1 MSDEREFLLH
11 LKELWKSKLADLK
24 VVFQYRKLCD
34 DTYILNQEDKRLLE
48 KMKDAKKH
56 DVINEEPLFCPEQ
69 EEEQQPND
77 DNVHEVVSVD
87 PSPIVVDSED
97 QENQPGSFKIV
108 NGQVVV
114 KDPSMLAT
122 LQELDK
128 IYMESHNAQQESSS
142 SDEEEITENDE
153 DARQALHKMLEE
165 FGGGF

>member
-1 MSDEREFLLH
+1 
-11 LKELWKSKLADLK
+11 
-24 VVFQYRKLCD
+24 
-34 DTYILNQEDKRLLE
+34 
-48 KMKDAKKH
+48 MKDAKKH

>member
-1 MSDEREFLLH
+1 MLH

-24 VVFQYRKLCD
+24 
-34 DTYILNQEDKRLLE
+34 EDKRLLE

-56 DVINEEPLFCPEQ
+56 DVVNEEPLFCPEE
-69 EEEQQPND
+69 EEEQQPKKSNIHD
-77 DNVHEVVSVD
+77 VVSVD
-87 PSPIVVDSED
+87 PSPIVVES
-97 QENQPGSFKIV
+97 ENQESQPDSFKIV

-114 KDPSMLAT
+114 KDPGMLAT

-128 IYMESHNAQQESSS
+128 IYMESHNAQQEPS
-142 SDEEEITENDE
+142 SDEEEVEENDE